1 MLSRFDSPLIT
12 LLSRR
17 RTPSLNATC
26 LSWINRC
33 TPAAHP
39 MTPTSLKA
47 DQLPGEGGSVVD
59 SRRLDC
65 LHMAHVASGCGRGC

>member
-1 MLSRFDSPLIT
+1 MK
-12 LLSRR
+12 
-17 RTPSLNATC
+17 ATC
-26 LSWINRC
+26 LLRINRC
-33 TPAAHP
+33 TVEAHP